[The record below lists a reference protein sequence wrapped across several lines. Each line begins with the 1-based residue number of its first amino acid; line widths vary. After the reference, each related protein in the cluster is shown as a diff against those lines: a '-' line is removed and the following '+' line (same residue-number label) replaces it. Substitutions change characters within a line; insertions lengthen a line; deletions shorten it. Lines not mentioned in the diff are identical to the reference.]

1 MLNFPSGINFLKMKT
16 KDFLLLVLL
25 FFFLSACTAEPQQV
39 ESCVQGEPAGFF
51 MGIWHGVIAPITFIL
66 SIFFESI
73 EVYAKNNT
81 GGWYD
86 LGFLIGV
93 GAFSGGAGRASRK

>member
-1 MLNFPSGINFLKMKT
+1 MINFSKMKT
-16 KDFLLLVLL
+16 KNIFLLLFLL
-25 FFFLSACTAEPQQV
+25 LFLSACTAEPQQV
-39 ESCVQGEPAGFF
+39 ANCVQGEPAGFLL
-51 MGIWHGVIAPITFIL
+51 GIWHGIIAPITFIL

-86 LGFLIGV
+86 FGFLIGI